1 MKTVALLAVL
11 FLCSLPLQ
19 AQEMVQGGH
28 HHTPPAPL
36 DSESAELQDWA
47 KQRLAKSTR
56 KQEWVK
62 VKQGTREVNSLVV
75 HPASKG
81 KTTAVIVIHENGGL
95 TDWVQ
100 SLADQVAEA
109 GYLAIAPDLLSGM
122 GPNGG
127 GTSSLPDRNAVGQAF
142 RDLPP
147 DQITADL
154 SCRTRTGKSS
164 SEVSAGAAVK
174 RSASRRITPTSKP
187 RSFSMVQR
195 RRRPKAR
202 TKKHSQRS
210 RRLCTASTPGT
221 TLASTPTCLR
231 LSS

>member
-127 GTSSLPDRNAVGQAF
+127 GTSSLPDRNAVGQLV
-142 RDLPP
+142 RGGDLRA
-147 DQITADL
+147 T
-154 SCRTRTGKSS
+154 CRSRSSQACSRSSPCTCSPTG
-164 SEVSAGAAVK
+164 
-174 RSASRRITPTSKP
+174 PTS
-187 RSFSMVQR
+187 RCSATLAW
-195 RRRPKAR
+195 RRPTR
-202 TKKHSQRS
+202 
-210 RRLCTASTPGT
+210 
-221 TLASTPTCLR
+221 
-231 LSS
+231 